1 MKNKKAIMFVASL
14 LILIFHFWICISSKT
29 SPIFKYELF
38 IRQICFI
45 GVDIFFFISAFSIY
59 GVKTD
64 EYLKFIKKRFIKVY
78 LLFIIFSIIAFFYNN
93 WSLKELILTI
103 SGMSLFIKGGG
114 SFLWF
119 VPAIMLMYIL
129 LPLYGFVEEKNKY
142 ILPIT
147 MILWVILAFTLSN
160 YSSYKEIFIFLNRV
174 PIILIGYYFSK
185 YKIIDKLSKKIVI
198 LLSIIGSISG
208 ILLLYYFLR
217 GNFYIRDFYYV
228 LAIPLVIGIILLVNE
243 MPKFN
248 FINKIGSITLE
259 IYALQM
265 TFGFDIANLLS
276 RIIVNNNFLANMSI
290 IAIIIVISL
299 LINYGYTKL
308 LFYGNI
314 LINKVGR

>member
-14 LILIFHFWICISSKT
+14 LILIFHFWIYISSKT
-29 SPIFKYELF
+29 SSLFKYELF

-59 GVKTD
+59 GVKKD
-64 EYLKFIKKRFIKVY
+64 NYLNFIKKRFIKVY
-78 LLFIIFSIIAFFYNN
+78 LLFIIFSFIAFFYNK

-103 SGMSLFIKGGG
+103 LGISLFIKGGG
-114 SFLWF
+114 AFLWF
-119 VPAIMLMYIL
+119 VPAIMLVYIL

-142 ILPIT
+142 ILPI
-147 MILWVILAFTLSN
+147 IVIIWVILAFTTSN
-160 YSSYKEIFIFLNRV
+160 YTSYKEIFILLNRV
-174 PIILIGYYFSK
+174 PIILLGYYFSK
-185 YKIIDKLSKKIVI
+185 CKIIDKLGKKKVI

>member
-14 LILIFHFWICISSKT
+14 LILIFHFWIYISSKT
-29 SPIFKYELF
+29 SPLFKYELF

-59 GVKTD
+59 GVKKD
-64 EYLKFIKKRFIKVY
+64 NYLNFIKKRFIKVY
-78 LLFIIFSIIAFFYNN
+78 LLFIIFSFIAFFYNK

-103 SGMSLFIKGGG
+103 SGISLFIKGGG

-119 VPAIMLMYIL
+119 VPAIMLVYTL

-142 ILPIT
+142 ILPI
-147 MILWVILAFTLSN
+147 IVIIWGILAFTASN
-160 YSSYKEIFIFLNRV
+160 YTSYKEIFILLNRV
-174 PIILIGYYFSK
+174 PIILLGYYCSK
-185 YKIIDKLSKKIVI
+185 YKIFDKLSKKKVI
-198 LLSIIGSISG
+198 FISIIASISG

-217 GNFYIRDFYYV
+217 SNFYIRDFYYII
-228 LAIPLVIGIILLVNE
+228 AIPLVVGIILLVNE
-243 MPKFN
+243 IPEFK
-248 FINKIGSITLE
+248 IIQKIGSATLE

-265 TFGFDIANLLS
+265 TFGYDIANLVS
-276 RIIVNNNFLANMSI
+276 RIGNNNFLTNMSI
-290 IAIIIVISL
+290 IIIIIVISL

-308 LFYGNI
+308 LLYGNI